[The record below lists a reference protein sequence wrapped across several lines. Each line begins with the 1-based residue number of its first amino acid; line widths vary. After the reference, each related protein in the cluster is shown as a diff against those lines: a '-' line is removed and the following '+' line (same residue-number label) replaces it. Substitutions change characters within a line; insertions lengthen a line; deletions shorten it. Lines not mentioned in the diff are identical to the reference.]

1 MTWAANWLIFV
12 VINKC
17 DKADGMKHK
26 IRFGIMTLGVAAI
39 LGGCASVK
47 NMKISNFDFVKF
59 PEFKEEAENIGGY
72 PKVSELPAQPEG
84 VRSAGQWDQ
93 AAKKLLKARDSVT
106 PPEDGTPA
114 KTEAQIE
121 LEMRELRN
129 KVDEYK
135 LDDPQ

>member
-12 VINKC
+12 VINKR
-17 DKADGMKHK
+17 DKANSMKHK
-26 IRFGIMTLGVAAI
+26 IRFSIMTVGLVVI

-84 VRSAGQWDQ
+84 VRSAGQWDI
-93 AAKKLLKARDSVT
+93 AAKKLLDARDSLT
-106 PPEDGTPA
+106 PPTDGTPA
-114 KTEAQIE
+114 KSEAQIE
-121 LEMRELRN
+121 REIQALRD
-129 KVDEYK
+129 KVDAYK